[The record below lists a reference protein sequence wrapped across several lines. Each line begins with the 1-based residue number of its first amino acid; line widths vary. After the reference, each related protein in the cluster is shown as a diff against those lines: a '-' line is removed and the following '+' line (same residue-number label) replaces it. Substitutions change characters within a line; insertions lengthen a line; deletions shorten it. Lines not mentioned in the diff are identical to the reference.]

1 MGAAASPSHRTNR
14 RGQHYNHASM
24 TLPPSRVPSSVYTD
38 DYYLSLIDG
47 AAEFQ
52 AHHGRLI
59 PRHIEIALREAELAA
74 GMQTLDLGC
83 GAGELLTHL
92 RRNDTNVLGL
102 DYSPAA
108 LRVARNSLTSALG
121 ADALAGV
128 GLALSD
134 GRRLPLRSQS
144 VDRVFM
150 LDVIEHM
157 SPSEL
162 HAGLMEIGRVLAPG
176 GKLIIHTMPNT
187 WYYAVGYPLFRVV
200 QRLRGVHLPRNP
212 RNRFALSD
220 THINEQNPLRLAS
233 ALRRAGFRPKVWL
246 ENARRFDKRESNRL
260 MVAFMRALTSLPILK
275 LAFCNDLFA
284 VALPQDR

>member
-1 MGAAASPSHRTNR
+1 MS
-14 RGQHYNHASM
+14 
-24 TLPPSRVPSSVYTD
+24 LPPPRVPSSAYSD
-38 DYYLSLIDG
+38 EYYLSLIDG

-52 AHHGRLI
+52 AHHGKFL
-59 PRHIEIALREAELAA
+59 PRHIEIALREAGLAP
-74 GMQTLDLGC
+74 GMRTLDLGC

-92 RRNDTNVLGL
+92 RRNDAIALGL

-108 LRVARNSLTSALG
+108 LRVARHSLASALG
-121 ADALAGV
+121 GDALTGV
-128 GLALSD
+128 DLALSD
-134 GRRLPLRSQS
+134 GRRLPLSSQS

-162 HAGLMEIGRVLAPG
+162 HAGLIEIGRVLAPG

-187 WYYAVGYPLFRVV
+187 WYYAIGYPLFRLV

-233 ALRRAGFRPKVWL
+233 ALRQAGFRPRVWL

-260 MVAFMRALTSLPILK
+260 VVAFMRALTSLPILK
-275 LAFCNDLFA
+275 LVFCNDLFA
-284 VALPQDR
+284 VALTQDR